1 MFSFLLG
8 NSLGRSFLPFLC
20 SKAIT
25 LNFLVLIFF
34 IRSLIS
40 ISIWI
45 KLGILLFFSQKND
58 PDFATS
64 ITRRSILF
72 PLNYNYFY
80 IIYKVSTYDWFMS
93 CIPLLAAYR
102 FYYYDFVVWLDIW
115 CDVILYNI
123 TEVWYNKYKP

>member
-1 MFSFLLG
+1 MFYFLLG

-25 LNFLVLIFF
+25 LNFFVLIFF

-45 KLGILLFFSQKND
+45 KLGILLFFFSQKND

-80 IIYKVSTYDWFMS
+80 IIYEVSTYGWFMS
-93 CIPLLAAYR
+93 YIPLLAAYI
-102 FYYYDFVVWLDIW
+102 FYYNDFVVCLGVW
-115 CDVILYNI
+115 CDVILYDI
-123 TEVWYNKYKP
+123 TEV